1 MNNCTMLNPIM
12 NHSRHC
18 TYYRVLI
25 IEIVN
30 DLDWMESIMTDSMTF
45 VGKECTVVRSQI
57 FMELKHDSRYK

>member
-1 MNNCTMLNPIM
+1 MLNPIM
-12 NHSRHC
+12 THSRHC
-18 TYYRVLI
+18 TYYRVLV

-45 VGKECTVVRSQI
+45 VGKECTVVMSQI

>member
-1 MNNCTMLNPIM
+1 MLNPIM

>member
-1 MNNCTMLNPIM
+1 MLNPIM

-45 VGKECTVVRSQI
+45 VGKECTVVMSQI